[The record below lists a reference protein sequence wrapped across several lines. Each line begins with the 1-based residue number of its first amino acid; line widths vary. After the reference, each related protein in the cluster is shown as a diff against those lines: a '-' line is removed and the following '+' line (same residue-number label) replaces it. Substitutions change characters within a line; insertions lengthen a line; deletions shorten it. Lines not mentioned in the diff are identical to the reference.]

1 MDRLRPR
8 SACADAVARTFHPP
22 QTLAP
27 SGTPG
32 SRYST
37 RYGRCGSPALAS
49 RQSRRAQEGRK
60 LCHEAARQSGD
71 GGQDRRP
78 SGETSPATLPTGCP
92 TEEPRWAEAVRP
104 QDEDVPGAELLE
116 AGLNQTAESCE
127 EPSVEEDESPNSRR
141 PAPPAARGLS
151 HGFATGRGQRL
162 MQAELAKSSSSPVAK
177 EKEPA
182 KMSHTSPAPAPRT
195 ARAPL
200 GLARPP
206 LSPATPCQADEG
218 ISANAASLEPGS
230 LNKGSGQRSVPG
242 SELRAADSG
251 SRDASST
258 GASRPASPSTHV
270 SEESG
275 AASTAQPGDSTGQRT
290 SWPSQARSTP
300 TVPLEKA
307 YAVYIPSLEG
317 SVPFNERE
325 MQAQAAVPV
334 LSERSPRYQ
343 SVAAASKQ
351 ASKEPV
357 PTRSSTPTSPR
368 RTKKVLAQPL
378 SSPAGPK
385 SPRRPSPVTE
395 LQAPKAE
402 ISASS
407 SCAASVAGE
416 EGIPSGSASA
426 RAAGTAWTKRFE
438 LVKSR
443 GRSSSPPARDKL
455 ESWRAGH
462 IPPDCIIKR
471 RRQKKGP
478 KEKLLILPFLA
489 CEDDPRFSH
498 LFETLEAK
506 QPEILSESL
515 ANLRGLFSGVRV
527 G

>member
-8 SACADAVARTFHPP
+8 SACTDAVARTFHPP

-71 GGQDRRP
+71 ARQDRRP
-78 SGETSPATLPTGCP
+78 SGSASPATLPGGGGL
-92 TEEPRWAEAVRP
+92 TEEPRWAVRP
-104 QDEDVPGAELLE
+104 QDQDAPAADELE
-116 AGLNQTAESCE
+116 AGFNQGAEACD
-127 EPSVEEDESPNSRR
+127 EPSVAEEDESPNSRR
-141 PAPPAARGLS
+141 PPAPPAARGQS

-162 MQAELAKSSSSPVAK
+162 MQAELAKSSSSPVAQ
-177 EKEPA
+177 EKESA
-182 KMSHTSPAPAPRT
+182 KMSHTSPAPTPQT
-195 ARAPL
+195 ARAPVA
-200 GLARPP
+200 LARPP

-218 ISANAASLEPGS
+218 ISAKAASAPESSEP
-230 LNKGSGQRSVPG
+230 RIA
-242 SELRAADSG
+242 ESG
-251 SRDASST
+251 SHDASSIA
-258 GASRPASPSTHV
+258 ASRPASPSTHV
-270 SEESG
+270 SEEESG
-275 AASTAQPGDSTGQRT
+275 AGGTVAQSGDSLGQST
-290 SWPSQARSTP
+290 SWPSQPRSTP
-300 TVPLEKA
+300 AVTLEKA
-307 YAVYIPSLEG
+307 YAVYLPSLEG
-317 SVPFNERE
+317 CVPFNERE
-325 MQAQAAVPV
+325 MEAQAAVPV
-334 LSERSPRYQ
+334 VSERSPRYQ

-368 RTKKVLAQPL
+368 RTKKVLVQPVV
-378 SSPAGPK
+378 SSPGPK

-395 LQAPKAE
+395 LRAPKAE
-402 ISASS
+402 TVASS
-407 SCAASVAGE
+407 SAASAAGE
-416 EGIPSGSASA
+416 EGLPSGSASA

-443 GRSSSPPARDKL
+443 GRSSSPPAREKL

-462 IPPDCIIKR
+462 IPPDCVIKR

-506 QPEILSESL
+506 PQILSESL